1 MVRISYGHRPHEYNP
16 QKAAEPV
23 YPALRIC
30 VADRTEHLSTTL
42 PGASKKPYSI
52 YSPSNS
58 KNWYVSF
65 SIKGVGQKRIALRT
79 SDKEQ
84 ALILAEA
91 VWERE
96 TRTDKPEN
104 APEPKTV
111 NQLVEQYIREE
122 KVTPSERSTLTRYV
136 ADYWR
141 FFTPDMIT
149 TKMIIG
155 FVKWRK
161 TQGSESATPS
171 ASTLK
176 TESTTLR
183 RFLKYCRSRGY
194 ISALP
199 SFPPTPK
206 VHRKQPVGFSNH
218 DIGTIYKYLLDQW
231 ERSSQAEISTVP
243 SRLRYTN
250 LMLMVYF
257 DLLRSSGITPREC
270 NALKWDDIQGWDFET
285 RPSGLEIP
293 QNVTIRIR
301 HPKKP
306 RTVVP
311 LVGFGKPLYLLMLTQ
326 ISRSQKIQQ
335 SYIWRYGNG
344 QHATDL
350 GEKLMNAIR
359 KCRLDVDADGN
370 PRNLES
376 IRIHYIKSVID
387 AVGYVDMVAENV
399 GLTLS
404 ALEKLTGI
412 QYRRLERSRELL
424 RIAL

>member
-1 MVRISYGHRPHEYNP
+1 M
-16 QKAAEPV
+16 
-23 YPALRIC
+23 
-30 VADRTEHLSTTL
+30 STTL

-96 TRTDKPEN
+96 TRNDKSES
-104 APEPKTV
+104 APKAKTV

-122 KVTPSERSTLTRYV
+122 KVAPSERTTLTRYV
-136 ADYWR
+136 SEYWR

-161 TQGSESATPS
+161 TYWTENAGKTDEYVEYQRGDRTVRRRVSHDIPS
-171 ASTLK
+171 DATLK
-176 TESTTLR
+176 TERSTLR
-183 RFLKYCRSRGY
+183 KFLKYCLKERY
-194 ISALP
+194 IAVLPAFPSA
-199 SFPPTPK
+199 PK
-206 VHRKQPVGFSNH
+206 IEKKKAVAFTND
-218 DIGTIYKYLLDQW
+218 DITAIGKYLGDQW
-231 ERSSQAEISTVP
+231 ERSSQSDSSAVP

-250 LMLMVYF
+250 LMLMAYF
-257 DLLRSSGITPREC
+257 DLLRLSGITPREC
-270 NALKWDDIQGWDFET
+270 NALKWDDILGWDFET
-285 RPSGLEIP
+285 RPSDHEIP
-293 QNVTIRIR
+293 QNITIRIG

-306 RTVVP
+306 RTVIP
-311 LVGFGKPLYLLMLTQ
+311 LMDFGKSLHLLMLTQ
-326 ISRSQKIQQ
+326 MSRGQKLEQ
-335 SYIWRYGNG
+335 SHIWRYGNG
-344 QHATDL
+344 QHANDL
-350 GEKLMNAIR
+350 GEKILAAIK
-359 KCRLDVDADGN
+359 KCRLDIDANGN

-376 IRIHYIKSVID
+376 IRIHYIMSVIN
-387 AVGYVDMVAENV
+387 AVGSVDMVAENV

-412 QYRRLERSRELL
+412 EYRRLERSRELL
-424 RIAL
+424 RIAI